1 MIVFIMI
8 YTLRLYNDY
17 KSGELDITNAVTLY
31 HCISL
36 IGAITSYIT
45 QLVYCKRYCEY
56 YNTSRL
62 FETMT
67 YFKTETVVY
76 HKEVFLT
83 LTKIFIFP
91 TVIEI
96 TLILRQL
103 QEDDESKSLMW
114 TLYTLYPLIAA
125 NIGPN
130 MLFAGMFMCKR
141 ATLALNKDVVKIKNE
156 ANFLQKTEQILLHKQ
171 FYRMQRYCC
180 LADNLDELSEK
191 YTVIC
196 VQTLA
201 YTELSAPPLLASLLC
216 NLFGIT
222 TGLFRQY
229 YAVADTLINNE
240 SYDVFSALTNGVF
253 LLISFLEI
261 AMHSYITGQ
270 SIEAV
275 SS

>member
-1 MIVFIMI
+1 MIVFIMV

-36 IGAITSYIT
+36 VGAVIGYVT
-45 QLVYCKRYCEY
+45 QLVYCKGYCKY
-56 YNTSRL
+56 YNTLRL
-62 FETMT
+62 FEIMT
-67 YFKTETVVY
+67 YFKAETVVF
-76 HKEVFLT
+76 HKEVFLS
-83 LTKIFIFP
+83 LTKLFLFP
-91 TVIEI
+91 VVIEI

-103 QEDDESKSLMW
+103 QEYDESKSLMS
-114 TLYTLYPLIAA
+114 TLYTVYPLIAA
-125 NIGPN
+125 NIAPN
-130 MLFAGMFMCKR
+130 ILFAGMVICNR
-141 ATLALNKDVVKIKNE
+141 AARALNKAVVKIKNE
-156 ANFLQKTEQILLHKQ
+156 ANFLQKPEQILLHKQ

-191 YTVIC
+191 YTMIC
-196 VQTLA
+196 VQIMA

-229 YAVADTLINNE
+229 YAVVDTFINNE
-240 SYDVFSALTNGVF
+240 TYDVFRALTNGVF
-253 LLISFLEI
+253 ILISFLEI
-261 AMHSYITGQ
+261 AMHSYVTGQ

-275 SS
+275 SR